1 MRSNTENAKQHR
13 VHKKGGKVL
22 KKKSRKSGDATAQ
35 SGNNPKAFKFRSAIK
50 AQKLIRRAA
59 DLSEKK
65 KHIPIVD
72 RSPDVLPPLL
82 VAIVG
87 PPGVG
92 KSTLLR
98 CLVKN
103 YVKQSLS
110 EIKGPVTVVT
120 SKKRRVTFFE
130 VPNDINAMVDA
141 AKIADL
147 ALILI
152 DASFGFEME
161 VFEFIN
167 ICQVHGMPKVIGV
180 LTHMDNVPKRSQL
193 KSIKKQLK
201 NRFWSELYQGAKL
214 FYLTGMQKQR
224 YLQHEIK
231 NLGRFI
237 SVAKL
242 RPILWRNSHPYVFC
256 DRFEDITDPELIR
269 SDPKVSRS
277 VSLYGY
283 VRGVHL
289 KNNSAV
295 HLPGVGD
302 FRVRRITILSDP
314 CPLPANRTAKRT
326 LNEREQIVYAPMS
339 GLGGL
344 VYDKDAVYIDIGGS
358 KSFSKARN
366 RDEFI
371 EALEGIKEPLDSK
384 MEKAT
389 LKLLKENP
397 DLELTDVTNDLINKN
412 GMESA
417 QSSLSDGDEGQSE
430 GEEDE
435 QEEGPPAERTTDSQ
449 SELYHLASKFSKN
462 FSVLPSQRTNWA
474 KLVYETNLEN
484 QTIESEQ
491 NVKAKTE
498 KQQKTFGG
506 GLFRVSESFLNA
518 NDKSLLKNQEDGL
531 LANFRLFCS
540 VGQLDW
546 KSEEVR
552 ESIKDSWVTGK
563 WASDGGGEDDESDGE
578 GKNDDGQSQCNDKEE
593 KWKAKE
599 EENGDELSDWSG
611 DEFEPNELREAGE
624 AMTKRDEGESSEDDE
639 EEEAEEET
647 KAEKGQ
653 NAEKSDGV
661 AKGAKKERLRKLF
674 DAEFDQT
681 NEQYNALVEEMD
693 KQSKLNKSV
702 FDDLDEEQRQK
713 LEGFRPGLY
722 IRVEVEGVP
731 AAFVDC
737 FNPTFP
743 YIVGGLLP
751 AEQNDGYVQVRIKKH
766 RWYDRLL
773 KSRDPLIISCG
784 WRRFQSMVVYSV
796 LDHNHRLRFFKYTP
810 KEAFCHG
817 AFWAPFVTQ
826 NTGFLC
832 LQSVDEEK
840 KGFRIA
846 ATGVVLGMDKS
857 TNIVKKLKL
866 IGQPL
871 EVFKKTAFVK
881 GMFNSALEVTPF
893 QGVAIR
899 TVSGIRG
906 LIKKALREPEG
917 AFRATFEDKI
927 KPNDVIFLR
936 SWVDVPVP
944 KFCVSMTD
952 KLLPSDENWLGM
964 KTTGRLRHE
973 LGIKP
978 EQKADSGYH
987 RHMKNEATEKFFV
1000 SAPLVIPKKLQK
1012 DLPYKLKP
1020 KVGRLCLEDA
1030 EEGRDSELV
1039 RNHTAELL
1047 MEPEENRVNAMME
1060 LLRTVKEEKRQR
1072 DKAQTKERWEKH
1084 QKELSEI
1091 EARRKRK
1098 MMATKK
1104 TVCRNMSRREGKRK
1118 RGDNTTEMETIGA

>member
-1 MRSNTENAKQHR
+1 MRPLDGNAKQHR

-22 KKKSRKSGDATAQ
+22 KKKRRSGDSTPAEN
-35 SGNNPKAFKFRSAIK
+35 NNPKAFKFRSAIK

-72 RSPDVLPPLL
+72 RFPEVPPPLL

-87 PPGVG
+87 PPNVG

-103 YVKQSLS
+103 YVNQSLS

-141 AKIADL
+141 AKVADL
-147 ALILI
+147 VLILI

-180 LTHMDNVPKRSQL
+180 LTHMDNVPKRSKL

-201 NRFWSELYQGAKL
+201 HRFWTELYQGAKL
-214 FYLTGMQKQR
+214 FYLTGLQRQR
-224 YLQHEIK
+224 YLPHEIK

-256 DRFEDITDPELIR
+256 DRFEDLTDLELIR
-269 SDPKVSRS
+269 EDPKVSRTIS
-277 VSLYGY
+277 FFGY

-289 KNNSAV
+289 KNYSAI
-295 HLPGVGD
+295 HLPGMGD
-302 FRVRRITILSDP
+302 FRIRNIGILPDP
-314 CPLPANRTAKRT
+314 CPLPANQTAKRN
-326 LNEREQIVYAPMS
+326 LNEREQLVYAPMS

-358 KSFSKARN
+358 KSFSKSRN
-366 RDEFI
+366 RDELI
-371 EALEGIKEPLDSK
+371 EALEGIKEPLDTK
-384 MEKAT
+384 MEKAS

-397 DLELTDVTNDLINKN
+397 DLEADIGRDFAEDNERGVT
-412 GMESA
+412 
-417 QSSLSDGDEGQSE
+417 QSSRSDDVHLSDEENEKANQDRN
-430 GEEDE
+430 GEEAKS
-435 QEEGPPAERTTDSQ
+435 GMGGTDSEVHQ
-449 SELYHLASKFSKN
+449 LALKLSKN
-462 FSVLPSQRTNWA
+462 FSILPAKRTNWS

-484 QTIESEQ
+484 QTNEEDEEAKAQ
-491 NVKAKTE
+491 N
-498 KQQKTFGG
+498 QQKTFGG

-518 NDKSLLKNQEDGL
+518 KDKTLLKNQEDGL
-531 LANFRLFCS
+531 LANFRTFRS
-540 VGQLDW
+540 DGQLDW
-546 KSEEVR
+546 NLEEIR

-563 WASDGGGEDDESDGE
+563 WTSEGEEDDESD
-578 GKNDDGQSQCNDKEE
+578 DGGRTNGQKQSNGMEE
-593 KWKAKE
+593 DTSKMKAKQE
-599 EENGDELSDWSG
+599 LGDSSNSSG
-611 DEFEPNELREAGE
+611 DESEANEELMDAGE
-624 AMTKRDEGESSEDDE
+624 TVTKGEQSESDSSENSENDSLGE
-639 EEEAEEET
+639 HGGQKPGRNGGEAT
-647 KAEKGQ
+647 GSGKGR
-653 NAEKSDGV
+653 
-661 AKGAKKERLRKLF
+661 KKERLRKLF

-681 NEQYNALVEEMD
+681 NEQYNALKEEVD

-702 FDDLDEEQRQK
+702 FDGLDEEERQK

-722 IRVEVEGVP
+722 VRVEVEGVP
-731 AAFVDC
+731 AAFVEC

-743 YIVGGLLP
+743 YVVGGLLP
-751 AEQNDGYVQVRIKKH
+751 GEQNDGYVQVRFKKH

-784 WRRFQSMVVYSV
+784 WRRFQTMVVYSV

-826 NTGFLC
+826 NTGFLG
-832 LQSVDEEK
+832 LQSVDEERK
-840 KGFRIA
+840 TFRIA
-846 ATGVVLGMDKS
+846 ATGVVLGMDKQ

-866 IGQPL
+866 IGQPM
-871 EVFKKTAFVK
+871 EVFKKTAFIK
-881 GMFNSALEVTPF
+881 GMFNSSLEVASF
-893 QGVAIR
+893 QGAAIR

-906 LIKKALREPEG
+906 LIKKPLREPDG
-917 AFRATFEDKI
+917 AFRASFEDKI

-936 SWVDVPVP
+936 SWVNVPVP

-952 KLLPSDENWLGM
+952 KLMPPEENWLGM
-964 KTTGRLRHE
+964 KTIGRLRHE
-973 LGIKP
+973 LGLKP
-978 EQKADSGYH
+978 EQKSDSGYH
-987 RHMKNEATEKFFV
+987 RHMKNEATEKLFV
-1000 SAPLVIPKKLQK
+1000 PAPLVIPKKLQR

-1020 KVGRLCLEDA
+1020 KVGKIGLHDA
-1030 EEGRDSELV
+1030 EEGRNSELV
-1039 RNHTAELL
+1039 RKHTELF
-1047 MEPEENRVNAMME
+1047 MEPEESRVHAMMK
-1060 LLRTVKEEKRQR
+1060 LLKTVKEEKRER
-1072 DKAQTKERWEKH
+1072 DRVQTKERWERH

-1091 EARRKRK
+1091 EERRKRK

-1104 TVCRNMSRREGKRK
+1104 AFCRNLSRKAGKK
-1118 RGDNTTEMETIGA
+1118 QGDTMETIGA

>member
-1 MRSNTENAKQHR
+1 MRPLDGNAKQHR

-22 KKKSRKSGDATAQ
+22 KKKRRSGDSTPAEN
-35 SGNNPKAFKFRSAIK
+35 NNPKAFKFRSAIK

-72 RSPDVLPPLL
+72 RFPEVPPPLL

-87 PPGVG
+87 PPNVG

-103 YVKQSLS
+103 YVNQNLS

-141 AKIADL
+141 AKVADL
-147 ALILI
+147 VLILI

-180 LTHMDNVPKRSQL
+180 LTHMDNVPKRSTL

-201 NRFWSELYQGAKL
+201 HRFWTELYQGAKL
-214 FYLTGMQKQR
+214 FYLTGLQRQR
-224 YLQHEIK
+224 YLSHEIK

-242 RPILWRNSHPYVFC
+242 RPILWRNSHPYIFC
-256 DRFEDITDPELIR
+256 DRFEDLTDPELIR
-269 SDPKVSRS
+269 EDPKVPRTISFF
-277 VSLYGY
+277 GY

-289 KNNSAV
+289 KNYSAI

-302 FRVRRITILSDP
+302 FRIRNIGILPDP
-314 CPLPANRTAKRT
+314 CPLPANQTAKRN
-326 LNEREQIVYAPMS
+326 LNEREQLVYAPMS

-358 KSFSKARN
+358 KSFSKAV
-366 RDEFI
+366 DELI
-371 EALEGIKEPLDSK
+371 EALEGIKEPLDMK
-384 MEKAT
+384 MEKAS

-397 DLELTDVTNDLINKN
+397 DLEADIGRNLAEDNEKGAT
-412 GMESA
+412 
-417 QSSLSDGDEGQSE
+417 QSSLSDGEHLSDEEKEEANQDRN
-430 GEEDE
+430 GEE
-435 QEEGPPAERTTDSQ
+435 AK
-449 SELYHLASKFSKN
+449 SEIGG
-462 FSVLPSQRTNWA
+462 TG
-474 KLVYETNLEN
+474 
-484 QTIESEQ
+484 SE
-491 NVKAKTE
+491 
-498 KQQKTFGG
+498 
-506 GLFRVSESFLNA
+506 
-518 NDKSLLKNQEDGL
+518 EDGL
-531 LANFRLFCS
+531 LANFRTFRS
-540 VGQLDW
+540 DGQLDW
-546 KSEEVR
+546 NLEEIR

-563 WASDGGGEDDESDGE
+563 WTSEGEEDDESVDGE
-578 GKNDDGQSQCNDKEE
+578 GTNGQKQLNGMEESTSKIKAKHELGDSLNSSGDESEANDDGETVTKGEQSE
-593 KWKAKE
+593 
-599 EENGDELSDWSG
+599 SD
-611 DEFEPNELREAGE
+611 
-624 AMTKRDEGESSEDDE
+624 SSEDSENDSLGE
-639 EEEAEEET
+639 HGGRKPGKNGGEAT
-647 KAEKGQ
+647 GSGKGR
-653 NAEKSDGV
+653 
-661 AKGAKKERLRKLF
+661 KKERLRKLF

-681 NEQYNALVEEMD
+681 NEQYNALKEEVD

-702 FDDLDEEQRQK
+702 FDGLDEEERQK

-722 IRVEVEGVP
+722 VRVEVEGVS
-731 AAFVDC
+731 AAFVEC

-743 YIVGGLLP
+743 YVVGGLLP
-751 AEQNDGYVQVRIKKH
+751 GEQNDGYVQVRFKKH

-784 WRRFQSMVVYSV
+784 WRRFQTMVVYSV
-796 LDHNHRLRFFKYTP
+796 LDHNHRQRFFKYTP

-826 NTGFLC
+826 NTGFLG
-832 LQSVDEEK
+832 LQSVDEERK
-840 KGFRIA
+840 SFRIA
-846 ATGVVLGMDKS
+846 ATGVVLGMDKQ

-866 IGQPL
+866 IGQPM
-871 EVFKKTAFVK
+871 EVFKKTAFIK
-881 GMFNSALEVTPF
+881 GMFNSSLEVASF
-893 QGVAIR
+893 QGAAIR

-906 LIKKALREPEG
+906 LIKKPLREPDG
-917 AFRATFEDKI
+917 AFRASFEDKI

-936 SWVDVPVP
+936 SWVNVPVP

-952 KLLPSDENWLGM
+952 KLMPPEESWLGM
-964 KTTGRLRHE
+964 KTIGRLRHE
-973 LGIKP
+973 LGLKP
-978 EQKADSGYH
+978 EQKFDSGYH
-987 RHMKNEATEKFFV
+987 RHMKNEATEKLFV
-1000 SAPLVIPKKLQK
+1000 PAPLVIPKKLQR

-1020 KVGRLCLEDA
+1020 KVGKIGLHDA
-1030 EEGRDSELV
+1030 EEGRNSELV
-1039 RNHTAELL
+1039 RKHTELL
-1047 MEPEENRVNAMME
+1047 MEPEESRVHAMMK
-1060 LLRTVKEEKRQR
+1060 LLKTVKEEKRER
-1072 DKAQTKERWEKH
+1072 DRVQTKERWEKH

-1091 EARRKRK
+1091 EERRKRK

-1104 TVCRNMSRREGKRK
+1104 AFCRNLSRKAGKK
-1118 RGDNTTEMETIGA
+1118 QGDTMETIGA